1 LAGGAFLPEPKP
13 LTPAF
18 MSNVPKD
25 LPFEHRPLSPE
36 ETDGQPGWYTWNMI
50 DRTRFNTQVLGEM
63 WVRAEG
69 DKCRLR
75 MFPERR
81 HTNLAD
87 MVHGAV
93 TLGLTDIALFATMHM
108 IGHGDAGPSV
118 TVELSSQFVGPGDPT
133 LPLDAVTEITQETGR
148 MMFARGQC
156 VQGDQIVTNY
166 SGIVRKMKS
175 RPLASTSLA

>member
-1 LAGGAFLPEPKP
+1 MTDLAF
-13 LTPAF
+13 
-18 MSNVPKD
+18 D
-25 LPFEHRPLSPE
+25 LPFEHRPLSRE
-36 ETDGQPGWYTWNMI
+36 EAGGEDGWYSWTLK
-50 DRTRFNTQVLGEM
+50 DETRYNTFVLGRLQ
-63 WVRAEG
+63 VRREG
-69 DKCRLR
+69 DQCRLR

-133 LPLDAVTEITQETGR
+133 KPLDAVTEITQETGR

-156 VQGDQIVTNY
+156 VQGDAIVTNY

-175 RPLASTSLA
+175 KQPASAPAQ